1 MYTTLLLLVWSTL
14 CFSAGGFAAPNTH
27 TDWSGHVSRQ
37 DFCAVATAA
46 TVGIL
51 VPKSA
56 LAANGKTLDE
66 CLYTIMRVREATF
79 QESRLINTGKFKDVQ
94 RANVKLAVRFILNNY
109 RLSDTVISASAFLED
124 TNKRIAAG
132 DVGQSVVQDL
142 QTILEYFDS
151 SDVQNLKVG
160 SLSGKEELV
169 VKGLDSA
176 RKNLDG
182 FLSYFPAEKVQAA
195 RKRVLDENELNLKEW
210 DPSLGDIVNLPPAV

>member
-1 MYTTLLLLVWSTL
+1 
-14 CFSAGGFAAPNTH
+14 
-27 TDWSGHVSRQ
+27 
-37 DFCAVATAA
+37 
-46 TVGIL
+46 
-51 VPKSA
+51 